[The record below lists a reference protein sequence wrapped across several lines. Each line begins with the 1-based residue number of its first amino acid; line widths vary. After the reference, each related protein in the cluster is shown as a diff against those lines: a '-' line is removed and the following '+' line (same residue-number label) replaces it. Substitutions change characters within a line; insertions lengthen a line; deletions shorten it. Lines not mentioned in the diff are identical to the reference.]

1 MEFDRTGKISDE
13 GENIMQRS
21 WKKSEREDVVLL
33 RTVDE
38 NETDKIDSTQK
49 LTKERL
55 LRLQE
60 DATFGIE
67 KLTIDRDSLKKKLLQ
82 TPPADYNLEP
92 RLEQLKEDL
101 EKIAKYANA
110 ENQKK
115 QWEGLKE
122 SLDIVEK
129 KLAQSEQDLKDVNQ
143 MLELL

>member
-1 MEFDRTGKISDE
+1 MD
-13 GENIMQRS
+13 RS
-21 WKKSEREDVVLL
+21 WKKSEREDIVLL
-33 RTVDE
+33 RTIDE

-55 LRLQE
+55 IRLKE

-92 RLEQLKEDL
+92 RLEQLKEDI
-101 EKIAKYANA
+101 EKIAKFANA

-122 SLDIVEK
+122 SLEIIEK

>member
-1 MEFDRTGKISDE
+1 MWGGKLMD
-13 GENIMQRS
+13 RS
-21 WKKSEREDVVLL
+21 WKKSEREDIVLL
-33 RTVDE
+33 RTIDE

-55 LRLQE
+55 IRLKE

-92 RLEQLKEDL
+92 RLEQLKEDI
-101 EKIAKYANA
+101 EKIAKFANA

-122 SLDIVEK
+122 SLEIIEK